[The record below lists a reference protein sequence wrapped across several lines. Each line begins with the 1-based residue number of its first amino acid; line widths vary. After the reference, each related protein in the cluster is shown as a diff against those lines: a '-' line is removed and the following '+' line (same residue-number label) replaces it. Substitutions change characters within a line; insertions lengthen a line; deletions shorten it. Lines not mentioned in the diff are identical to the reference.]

1 MELRK
6 LVKWKFDLLKAFLL
20 TFNISHLTFV
30 NIYML
35 SNGKKTF
42 EHAQRVMDSHLI

>member
-20 TFNISHLTFV
+20 TFV
-30 NIYML
+30 NIYIVVKW
-35 SNGKKTF
+35 KKT
-42 EHAQRVMDSHLI
+42 HAQRVMDSHII